1 MQNSTTLNKVIF
13 DIRGQICPS
22 ALLTTLREINSIKKE
37 LQNGEA
43 VLQVLTDNRD
53 TTSTIPNA
61 VKSMGYESIV
71 EKKEHHY
78 EITISN
84 KNI

>member
-53 TTSTIPNA
+53 TTGTIPNA

-71 EKKEHHY
+71 EKKERHY

-84 KNI
+84 KNK